1 MLMKS
6 SKHHSYKKTFSESEL
21 SAESFIPK
29 SHFMRRRR
37 HGIPDVNGP
46 PNNSQTETFS
56 TIQKK
61 WTPRFSCWL
70 SVLSLSTLC
79 VVFLSNPGN
88 NFGNLKVPKW
98 TLLIGNGHHNLLSL
112 PYFPLLVENMPLSWS
127 KSYISREISISQC
140 HIHAAL
146 VFPPSYLL
154 VLNLSEVNNFLA
166 KIQQPAYPG

>member
-1 MLMKS
+1 MLWKS
-6 SKHHSYKKTFSESEL
+6 SKHHSFKKTFSA
-21 SAESFIPK
+21 AESFIPK
-29 SHFMRRRR
+29 SHFMRRRG

-88 NFGNLKVPKW
+88 NFGNMKVPKW
-98 TLLIGNGHHNLLSL
+98 TLLIGNGHNTTCYHYLIF
-112 PYFPLLVENMPLSWS
+112 PYSS
-127 KSYISREISISQC
+127 KICRYYDQNFTFHEKLEFRNFISTN
-140 HIHAAL
+140 
-146 VFPPSYLL
+146 
-154 VLNLSEVNNFLA
+154 LNLDGVPCSRF
-166 KIQQPAYPG
+166 PT

>member
-1 MLMKS
+1 MLWKS

-29 SHFMRRRR
+29 SHFMRRRG
-37 HGIPDVNGP
+37 HGIPGLNGP

-88 NFGNLKVPKW
+88 NFGNLKVLKW
-98 TLLIGNGHHNLLSL
+98 TLLIGNRRNTVCYH
-112 PYFPLLVENMPLSWS
+112 
-127 KSYISREISISQC
+127 
-140 HIHAAL
+140 
-146 VFPPSYLL
+146 YLL
-154 VLNLSEVNNFLA
+154 FLYSSKICRYHDQNLIFPEKLEFRNFISTNL
-166 KIQQPAYPG
+166 KLDGVQCSRFPT